1 MWLLLVEAGIALFL
15 LFFIVWWTMFSG
27 QKPNHPPAKKA
38 LPPKDD
44 TADQSQN

>member
-27 QKPNHPPAKKA
+27 RKSTQPPAQKS
-38 LPPKDD
+38 LPPQEDGQNK
-44 TADQSQN
+44 SQD